1 MTAGTVRMDAF
12 DRYAVLANGHAVHLR
27 PAAPD
32 DAPRVRDFYEH
43 LGDTSTYYRFFGLRR
58 AIPDRE
64 VAALVAPELPR
75 HATLLA
81 CMGDEIVGV
90 GELHVLDA
98 DPTSA
103 EVAFAV
109 TDDLHGQG
117 IATLLLE
124 DLAVV
129 AEQVGVQRL
138 VAETLPG
145 NTAMQLVF
153 RTAGLDER
161 HRFDSGLMDVVMELG
176 DHQGLRHEAVEREA
190 TAVVASIGPFFRPR
204 HVAVFGDA
212 GHGTASARRITG
224 ALGAL
229 FTGRVS
235 VVDPAEKTGRVPL
248 PGSTLTRVRA
258 LADLDNVPELAVVA
272 VAPAEVSDVLH
283 ECGAAGVRSVLVVST
298 TPHAVTQQCG
308 SLAEL
313 AHQHDLRIIGP
324 CAGIAVPAIGL
335 LATRDPRPFA
345 AGSIAVV
352 TDDDLTSGS
361 LQHEIHRRG
370 LGVSAFVTLG
380 ESSDVVTEDLLV
392 WWSRDADTRAVLID
406 RGRLPLGHRYRR
418 IARTAAALKPLV
430 TVAEPGS
437 GVLVDDDGVI
447 HAVDRVGLVDLGLYF
462 ATAIAPRGPRV
473 VGVSSWATSAAE
485 TAKMSSLGDGARSTG
500 LVVPVLTAST
510 TAQLRSIAEVA
521 VSDGCVVLPATD
533 RTDGPIRDEG
543 AVADL
548 LVSALLASDEV
559 DACLV
564 CRRGQLVVEIADGG
578 SIIRAPLGL
587 ASWQRGLDVLARAWA
602 WQCHADAANASGH
615 MPAPLP
621 DELYVAADG
630 SVEPLR

>member
-1 MTAGTVRMDAF
+1 MTAGAVRLDAF
-12 DRYAVLANGHAVHLR
+12 DRYAVLANGHTVHLR

-32 DAPRVRDFYEH
+32 DAPRVRDFYED

-58 AIPDRE
+58 AIPDQE

-90 GELHVLDA
+90 GELHVLEA

-109 TDDLHGQG
+109 SDDLHGQG

-129 AEQVGVQRL
+129 AGQVGVQRL

-161 HRFDSGLMDVVMELG
+161 HRFDDGLMDVVMELG

-190 TAVVASIGPFFRPR
+190 TAVVASLGPFFRPR

-212 GHGTASARRITG
+212 GPGTASARRITG

-235 VVDPAEKTGRVPL
+235 VVDPEEGADRVPSA
-248 PGSTLTRVRA
+248 GSALTRVRA
-258 LADLDNVPELAVVA
+258 LADLETVPELAVVA
-272 VAPAEVSDVLH
+272 VAPAEISGVLH
-283 ECGAAGVRSVLVVST
+283 ECSAAGVRSVLVVST
-298 TPHAVTQQCG
+298 TPHAVTQECG

-313 AHQHDLRIIGP
+313 AHQLDLRIIGP

-335 LATRDPRPFA
+335 LATREPRPLA

-352 TDDDLTSGS
+352 AGDDPASGQ
-361 LQHEIHRRG
+361 LQHGVHQRG

-392 WWSRDADTRAVLID
+392 WWSRDEETRAVLID
-406 RGRLPLGHRYRR
+406 VDRLPLRHRFRR
-418 IARTAAALKPLV
+418 IARMAAVIKPLV
-430 TVAEPGS
+430 TVAEPSS
-437 GVLVDDDGVI
+437 GVLVDDDGVV
-447 HAVDRVGLVDLGLYF
+447 HAVDRAGLLDLGLYF
-462 ATAIAPRGPRV
+462 STAPAPHGPRV
-473 VGVSSWATSAAE
+473 VGVSSWATMAAE
-485 TAKMSSLGDGARSTG
+485 TAQTSSLGESARARG
-500 LVVPVLTAST
+500 LVAPVLTAPT
-510 TAQLRSIAEVA
+510 TARLRSIAEVA
-521 VSDGCVVLPATD
+521 VSEGCVVLPPTD
-533 RTDGPIRDEG
+533 LANGPIRDDG

-548 LVSALLASDEV
+548 LVDALLASGEV

-564 CRRGQLVVEIADGG
+564 CRRGQLVVEIADG
-578 SIIRAPLGL
+578 SSVIRVPLGP
-587 ASWQRGLDVLARAWA
+587 ASWQRGLDLLARAWA
-602 WQCHADAANASGH
+602 WRCHADAAHAPGRT
-615 MPAPLP
+615 PAPLP